1 MLVRVAR
8 QPGREH
14 RRRRSGLMNSVR
26 LTRRNLALIVI
37 LAVAAIIIGAAV
49 CVHFFRIPKL
59 STLGARLRSPGTLAL
74 ADPGP
79 QDLPCAS
86 ADDEPSQPIETT
98 VCAVVQHPDRFACK
112 RIRFRAALSTDCL
125 ENSVL
130 VAEGCARGIVPWGSP
145 NPEADRFFEGAC
157 MGHPSISTQEERR
170 RLWVAFGCVY
180 ATSEPFTFWKSKA
193 LRTSRSDRRQRP
205 GAARSQT
212 EPRPRPCWANRGIGH
227 G

>member
-1 MLVRVAR
+1 VRVAR

-157 MGHPSISTQEERR
+157 MGTPINFDARRTATFVGRFRLRLRDQRTIYILEIEGVKNVKIGQAPTARGSTK
-170 RLWVAFGCVY
+170 
-180 ATSEPFTFWKSKA
+180 P
-193 LRTSRSDRRQRP
+193 D
-205 GAARSQT
+205 
-212 EPRPRPCWANRGIGH
+212 
-227 G
+227 